1 MLMVCWVLTQ
11 GARHRIRINMD
22 VLTVTQVN
30 TYIKAVLEEI
40 PPIKNVY
47 ICGEIS
53 NFKHYYQS
61 GHMYFTLKDERS
73 QLKCVMFSGDNYKL
87 KFTPENGMKVI
98 CFGQIGVYERD
109 GVYQLYCRDMHPQGV
124 GSLTIAFEQLKSKL
138 EEEGLFSLEHKK
150 SLPKYPQK
158 IGVATSNMGA
168 AIEDIKNV
176 ISRRYPICDIVI
188 VPTVVQ
194 GEAAAPDIVKSI
206 EILDSMEDVDLI
218 IVGRGGGSIE
228 DLWAFNTEIVARA
241 VYGCKTPIISAVGH
255 ETDYTICDF
264 VADLRA
270 PTPSAAAEL
279 AVPDIQNE
287 RMFFQSLCASLD
299 ASIERKIEMC
309 EKQITDISNNS
320 VLADI
325 NNFFEVQHSR
335 LDVLTDK
342 ITSKYRIV
350 LTEKEGL
357 FKSCVSSLNALSPL
371 AVIGRGYSIVSK
383 NDIVVKDANV
393 LRIDD
398 KITVKLKNGSVK
410 ATVNEVSINE

>member
-1 MLMVCWVLTQ
+1 MHCLNKDK
-11 GARHRIRINMD
+11 NME

-73 QLKCVMFSGDNYKL
+73 QLKAVMFSSDNYKL
-87 KFTPENGMKVI
+87 KFKPENGMRVI

-109 GVYQLYCRDMHPQGV
+109 GVYQLYCRDMQPQGA
-124 GSLTIAFEQLKSKL
+124 GALAIAFEQLKDKL
-138 EEEGLFSLEHKK
+138 ENEGLFSTEYKK
-150 SLPKYPQK
+150 PIPKYPGK
-158 IGVATSNMGA
+158 VGVATSNMGA
-168 AIEDIKNV
+168 AVEDIKNV
-176 ISRRYPICDIVI
+176 ISRRYPLCDIVI
-188 VPTVVQ
+188 APTVVQ
-194 GEAAAPDIVKSI
+194 GDSAAPDIVKSI
-206 EILDSMEDVDLI
+206 EILDSMEDVDVI

-228 DLWAFNTEIVARA
+228 ELWAFNTELVARA
-241 VYGCKTPIISAVGH
+241 VFNCSTPIISAVGH

-279 AVPDIQNE
+279 AVPDIENE
-287 RMFFQSLCASLD
+287 KIFFANLSAELD
-299 ASIERKIEMC
+299 IAMDRVIERFEN
-309 EKQITDISNNS
+309 ELNNISQNS

-325 NNFFEVQHSR
+325 DVFFETQENK
-335 LDVLTDK
+335 LADYYKK
-342 ITSKYRIV
+342 ILSEYKY
-350 LTEKEGL
+350 LLSQKEGL

-371 AVIGRGYSIVSK
+371 AVLGRGYSIVTNS
-383 NDIVVKDANV
+383 DGVVKTT
-393 LRIDD
+393 DD
-398 KITVKLKNGSVK
+398 VKCDDNICIKISNGSIDAVVK
-410 ATVNEVSINE
+410 GVTNG